1 MHHVTSLRSD
11 VNEIKS
17 VMKELATA
25 VTRLALV
32 EERQAATSTAIDR
45 MAHAIEKLDERL
57 RAIV

>member
-32 EERQAATSTAIDR
+32 DTAMPAAACAVMGHVWIPGGLYSP
-45 MAHAIEKLDERL
+45 
-57 RAIV
+57 